1 MSRIGI
7 GIGIGNCKN
16 NPMNLCRRA
25 GGQKPIFALLG
36 AREVLAL
43 LAAVVTVMLLV
54 TRCVTVG

>member
-1 MSRIGI
+1 
-7 GIGIGNCKN
+7 
-16 NPMNLCRRA
+16 MNLCRRA